1 MCYNLRNFVNDSK
14 EFSLQGMF
22 INCLKIVVITPK
34 VATYTSGEPSVDC
47 SSRSTP
53 VTTRNALPMSNTT
66 DKRGHCGVSADQA
79 SKRQMN
85 SDARVNAAEDPT
97 AQTIRRW
104 QPQTVHYHCA
114 PGVTV
119 VNAPGVTVKNFI
131 TAPAAAQAVAG
142 VQEDPTAQ
150 AIQPVH
156 HYYAPVTINNNNH
169 FSLLSGMQLLTV
181 CVRFVTK

>member
-131 TAPAAAQAVAG
+131 TAPAAAQAAAG
-142 VQEDPTAQ
+142 VQEAVQMDHQQTDAQ
-150 AIQPVH
+150 MEAAEMEAAKLQ
-156 HYYAPVTINNNNH
+156 
-169 FSLLSGMQLLTV
+169 SLRWAQEGPPGAQSVLQNL
-181 CVRFVTK
+181 